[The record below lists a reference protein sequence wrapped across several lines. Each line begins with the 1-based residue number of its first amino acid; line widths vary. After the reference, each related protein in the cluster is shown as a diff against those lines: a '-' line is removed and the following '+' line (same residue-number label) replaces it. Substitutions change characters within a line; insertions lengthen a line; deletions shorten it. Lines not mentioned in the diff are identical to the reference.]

1 MTELG
6 LGPGSLGPEVG
17 APSTQKLPSFVA
29 QENKT
34 ICSWKKELYGVM
46 EMFYDWT
53 GVMVA

>member
-6 LGPGSLGPEVG
+6 LGPGSPGPEVG

-53 GVMVA
+53 WVMVA